1 MGLSLSLTA
10 LDWVVCMAALGG
22 SMIFGVYCALRMR
35 SGESSAGFFL
45 AGRRLSWPVIGA
57 SLYAT
62 NIGAEH
68 LVGLSGDAYRYG
80 LKAGAVELTTAL
92 CLGFACAVLIPYY
105 IRNKVYTIPE
115 FLEKRYAPSARV
127 IFSGLMLVICVM
139 TKMAFTLYAGALVLH
154 SLVGWDVM
162 PVVVALGA
170 VCATMT
176 IVGGF
181 AAVAYTDTIQTA
193 IMILGC
199 GLMTFIGLHRAG
211 GWGHLAAAAQQHI
224 HIAGALNDPNYPF
237 WGIIAGAVYGGI
249 FYWGIDQVNV
259 QRVLGARDLNQARW
273 GAMFAVLM
281 KLTPVFIFA
290 LPGVIAFALYPGLNG
305 EQTKQTFVVLM
316 KNLCPT
322 GVRGFVLAALLAALI
337 SSLAA
342 VMNSVS
348 TMVVRDFA
356 LRLRPTLG
364 ERAQVLTGRVAILA
378 GTTLGIGAAYLV
390 YKTPEGLYKYL
401 QTISI
406 YLVMPVTPAIV
417 FAIMNRRIN
426 LAGAMASVGAGIL
439 IAAVFVTDQLLG
451 PASGSRAFPFL
462 HHTLTLNYTYR
473 GMWGTLIITAVL
485 FGVSY
490 LTAPPTREQTEGT
503 TISWGRQREVFMGL
517 ADWRLH
523 WWVLAAITVLLYA
536 WLW

>member
-1 MGLSLSLTA
+1 
-10 LDWVVCMAALGG
+10 
-22 SMIFGVYCALRMR
+22 
-35 SGESSAGFFL
+35 
-45 AGRRLSWPVIGA
+45 
-57 SLYAT
+57 
-62 NIGAEH
+62 
-68 LVGLSGDAYRYG
+68 
-80 LKAGAVELTTAL
+80 
-92 CLGFACAVLIPYY
+92 
-105 IRNKVYTIPE
+105 
-115 FLEKRYAPSARV
+115 
-127 IFSGLMLVICVM
+127 
-139 TKMAFTLYAGALVLH
+139 
-154 SLVGWDVM
+154 
-162 PVVVALGA
+162 
-170 VCATMT
+170 
-176 IVGGF
+176 
-181 AAVAYTDTIQTA
+181 
-193 IMILGC
+193 
-199 GLMTFIGLHRAG
+199 
-211 GWGHLAAAAQQHI
+211 
-224 HIAGALNDPNYPF
+224 
-237 WGIIAGAVYGGI
+237 
-249 FYWGIDQVNV
+249 
-259 QRVLGARDLNQARW
+259 
-273 GAMFAVLM
+273 MFAVLM

-290 LPGVIAFALYPGLNG
+290 LPGVIAFALNPSLEG
-305 EQTKQTFVVLM
+305 EQTKQTFVVLLN
-316 KNLCPT
+316 NLCPT

-342 VMNSVS
+342 VMNSIS

-378 GTTLGIGAAYLV
+378 GTALGIGAAYLV

-490 LTAPPTREQTEGT
+490 LTAPPTREHTEGT
-503 TISWGRQREVFMGL
+503 TIAWGRQREAFVGL

-523 WWVLAAITVLLYA
+523 WWALAAITVLLYI